1 MKKCFLKMITTI
13 LACALI
19 FLSSSNILAAT
30 PTRAESDYLSNQSL
44 YYAHE
49 ALNLEISNPQSSY
62 YCCEPSAIEYGN
74 PIPAYYYSNNI
85 YEEESTVL
93 IPIFFDDV
101 LCLIAHVFYRHG
113 EFTGVE
119 LTDDLVA
126 ELRQYDNMSIAL
138 VSQAN
143 SVFLYQEQGRRV
155 EVLKTYNYLTDIA
168 TVHTANSVQDYPLN
182 SDYLSL
188 VCSPLEKKFSFC
200 QLNSINSF
208 EYISA
213 ADPVNYLSTAPN
225 SYNLGCTI
233 VQQHGLPICWA
244 ATVASI
250 GLKLT
255 GISRSA
261 EYVSNYMLGEYDGGN
276 TYLAALALQ
285 QIYGLSTSDNYYA
298 PYFSQIQTEI
308 YDYNRPIYVR
318 VCGTAGSHSDEINHA
333 LFIDGYQVVSSGNL
347 QGMLSVAD
355 PNYSYFRS
363 IYFTNDQVY
372 PYSLGTRSGYIDEFI
387 LVS

>member
-355 PNYSYFRS
+355 PN
-363 IYFTNDQVY
+363 
-372 PYSLGTRSGYIDEFI
+372 
-387 LVS
+387 